1 MESSDKTK
9 PQTVKQVVQLNP
21 PEKFVSHSHGLEQ
34 ADAWAKW
41 IKRFERYSIAS
52 GLKEKSNV
60 EQVSTLLYAMG
71 ESADDILAT
80 LRVEETKANYEEMK
94 SALDNYFGAR
104 RNVIVERARFNR
116 RIQRPGESI
125 DSFIQDLYRLADEC
139 NYDSLKDDLIRD
151 RIVVG
156 VLDER
161 LSERLQLKADLT
173 LKQAVEISRL
183 HETRKESRD
192 VARGDINSTVEF
204 VKKPENPRKSKKQQ
218 SKPKG
223 GPQGG
228 KKCQWCGREAHERSK
243 CPARNSVCH
252 NCKKKGHFK
261 DSCLKKS
268 SNKQNVD
275 ELDIDIP
282 FLGEI
287 GSNAEYWKANVSVND
302 NSTSFKLDTGASVT
316 VISDKEHWL
325 QKQKLDKPCQFLRG
339 PGGTKMP
346 VKGTF
351 RAILRSRDK
360 NIEET
365 VYVMENQPHSLL
377 SRDACVKLGLIMRAE
392 ESVDEVKPSPD
403 FRSEFPNLF
412 KGLGKMKTEYHIS
425 LEPDANPVCLFT
437 PRKVP
442 HPLLPKVKEELDR
455 MVQQGV
461 ISPVTEPTS
470 WCSGMVPVLKQNG
483 SVRVCV
489 DLVQPNQSVKRE
501 VHPMFSV
508 DESLAKLGQSK
519 IFSKL
524 DANSGFWQMPL
535 DQESR
540 LLTTFI
546 TPYGRF
552 CFNRVPFGIC
562 SAPEVYQR
570 AISNILEGIDGVIC
584 HVDDV
589 LVHETTQAE
598 HDARL
603 RAVLERLQ
611 KAGVTL
617 NNKCEFS
624 KQSMKFLGHIIDET
638 GIYPDPEKTEA
649 VRNFPRPE
657 KVKDL
662 QRFMGLVNQMGKF
675 IPDRASHNERLRQL
689 LKKENVWHWGQAQE
703 QSFQRIK
710 EELAAPRSLAYY
722 NPKRPTILSTDASNL
737 GLGAVLSTPG

>member
-1 MESSDKTK
+1 MFRKIAPDL
-9 PQTVKQVVQLNP
+9 V
-21 PEKFVSHSHGLEQ
+21 
-34 ADAWAKW
+34 WAKW
-41 IKRFERYSIAS
+41 IKRFECYSIAL

-60 EQVSTLLYAMG
+60 ERVSTLLYAMG

-80 LRVEETKANYEEMK
+80 LRVDETKASYEEMK

-192 VARGDINSTVEF
+192 VVRGDINSTVEF

-325 QKQKLDKPCQFLRG
+325 QKQKLDKPC
-339 PGGTKMP
+339 
-346 VKGTF
+346 
-351 RAILRSRDK
+351 
-360 NIEET
+360 
-365 VYVMENQPHSLL
+365 
-377 SRDACVKLGLIMRAE
+377 
-392 ESVDEVKPSPD
+392 
-403 FRSEFPNLF
+403 
-412 KGLGKMKTEYHIS
+412 
-425 LEPDANPVCLFT
+425 
-437 PRKVP
+437 
-442 HPLLPKVKEELDR
+442 
-455 MVQQGV
+455 
-461 ISPVTEPTS
+461 
-470 WCSGMVPVLKQNG
+470 
-483 SVRVCV
+483 
-489 DLVQPNQSVKRE
+489 
-501 VHPMFSV
+501 
-508 DESLAKLGQSK
+508 
-519 IFSKL
+519 
-524 DANSGFWQMPL
+524 
-535 DQESR
+535 
-540 LLTTFI
+540 
-546 TPYGRF
+546 
-552 CFNRVPFGIC
+552 
-562 SAPEVYQR
+562 
-570 AISNILEGIDGVIC
+570 
-584 HVDDV
+584 
-589 LVHETTQAE
+589 
-598 HDARL
+598 
-603 RAVLERLQ
+603 
-611 KAGVTL
+611 
-617 NNKCEFS
+617 
-624 KQSMKFLGHIIDET
+624 
-638 GIYPDPEKTEA
+638 
-649 VRNFPRPE
+649 
-657 KVKDL
+657 
-662 QRFMGLVNQMGKF
+662 
-675 IPDRASHNERLRQL
+675 
-689 LKKENVWHWGQAQE
+689 
-703 QSFQRIK
+703 
-710 EELAAPRSLAYY
+710 
-722 NPKRPTILSTDASNL
+722 
-737 GLGAVLSTPG
+737 